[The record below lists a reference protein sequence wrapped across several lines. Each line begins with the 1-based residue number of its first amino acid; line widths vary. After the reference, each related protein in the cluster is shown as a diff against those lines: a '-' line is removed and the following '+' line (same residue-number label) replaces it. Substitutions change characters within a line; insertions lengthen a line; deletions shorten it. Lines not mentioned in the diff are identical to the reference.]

1 MKYIFTFI
9 LFCSI
14 SMIANAQTVITDSI
28 VVDDNVTIFKDPRL
42 DILDKRPALM
52 VKIETVRAEEKAELK
67 AKTIPLYKPIVSADG
82 KKQITGSIYTVKGYR
97 IVIYNGADKN
107 AALAAKNN
115 FSRAF
120 PGTRS
125 YLSYNVPSYK
135 IKIGDFDDKNDA
147 NKFMRRL
154 IAAFPAAFIV
164 PDLVTIKNINVI
176 Q

>member
-28 VVDDNVTIFKDPRL
+28 VVDENVTIFKDPRL

-82 KKQITGSIYTVKGYR
+82 KKQVTGIIYTVKGYR

>member
-1 MKYIFTFI
+1 MRYIFTLL
-9 LFCSI
+9 LFCAI
-14 SMIANAQTVITDSI
+14 SMVANAQTELTDS
-28 VVDDNVTIFKDPRL
+28 VVVEEFVTIYKDPRL
-42 DILDKRPALM
+42 DILDKRPALLA
-52 VKIETVRAEEKAELK
+52 KIEATEKAETK
-67 AKTIPLYKPIVSADG
+67 AKEIPLYKPIVSADG
-82 KKQITGSIYTVKGYR
+82 KKQVTGSIYTLKGYR

-135 IKIGDFDDKNDA
+135 IKVGDFDDKNDA
-147 NKFMRRL
+147 TKFMRRL
-154 IAAFPAAFIV
+154 SAAFPSCFIV
-164 PDLVTIKNINVI
+164 PDLVTIKNISVS

>member
-1 MKYIFTFI
+1 MYHIKPNLYIGFHG
-9 LFCSI
+9 CDE
-14 SMIANAQTVITDSI
+14 MIRN
-28 VVDDNVTIFKDPRL
+28 RL
-42 DILDKRPALM
+42 IMNPNHVEKSNRPYDWL
-52 VKIETVRAEEKAELK
+52 
-67 AKTIPLYKPIVSADG
+67 G
-82 KKQITGSIYTVKGYR
+82 
-97 IVIYNGADKN
+97 NGFYVWE
-107 AALAAKNN
+107 NN

>member
-28 VVDDNVTIFKDPRL
+28 VVDENVTIFKDPRL

-82 KKQITGSIYTVKGYR
+82 KKQVTGSIYTVKGYR
-97 IVIYNGADKN
+97 IVIYNGVDKN

>member
-52 VKIETVRAEEKAELK
+52 VKIEATEKAELK

-97 IVIYNGADKN
+97 IVIYNGVDKN

>member
-52 VKIETVRAEEKAELK
+52 VKIEAAEKAELK

-82 KKQITGSIYTVKGYR
+82 KKQVTGSIYTVKGYR
-97 IVIYNGADKN
+97 IVIYNGVDKN